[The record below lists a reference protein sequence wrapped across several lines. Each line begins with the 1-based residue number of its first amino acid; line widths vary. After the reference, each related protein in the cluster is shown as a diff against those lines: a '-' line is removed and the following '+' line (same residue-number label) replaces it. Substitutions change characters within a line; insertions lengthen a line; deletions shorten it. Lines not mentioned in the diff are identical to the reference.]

1 MKRFYLFVLSGLT
14 LISCKEK
21 QTELAVAQVET
32 SANFN
37 TEAVSKF
44 WEVVDVLKNDNTLN
58 DSLWDSYY
66 ELPGN
71 KRYMEKN
78 RGEAQV
84 LQHRGFLELVFRPS
98 MADSLSKTIEKGEV
112 SNNDIFQNLI
122 YIKDNEKAIR
132 EYMTS
137 LVSPDY
143 LPAAIKLTKKY
154 LPQNSYEPISNN
166 LTIYMQAITYDAA
179 VQDSSMY
186 FGLSIVHDFDKVQPG
201 TVAAHELHH
210 VLRKE
215 NEIYGSLSPKDS
227 ASLWVIRK
235 INNEGSADLIDKKIA
250 VEPKNNTLMGPL
262 FKQVLLS
269 DIGPVIQQLD
279 MALVNNS
286 KDEQE
291 FVTTDEFNK
300 ILNYFSGH
308 IPGYYMAEVIDRN
321 GLKEELI
328 DGCENPFNIFYLYDR
343 AAEKDAAAPV
353 RFSDE
358 TMEYLRMLEQKAF
371 KEGASKA

>member
-1 MKRFYLFVLSGLT
+1 
-14 LISCKEK
+14 
-21 QTELAVAQVET
+21 
-32 SANFN
+32 
-37 TEAVSKF
+37 
-44 WEVVDVLKNDNTLN
+44 
-58 DSLWDSYY
+58 
-66 ELPGN
+66 
-71 KRYMEKN
+71 
-78 RGEAQV
+78 
-84 LQHRGFLELVFRPS
+84 
-98 MADSLSKTIEKGEV
+98 
-112 SNNDIFQNLI
+112 
-122 YIKDNEKAIR
+122 
-132 EYMTS
+132 
-137 LVSPDY
+137 
-143 LPAAIKLTKKY
+143 
-154 LPQNSYEPISNN
+154 
-166 LTIYMQAITYDAA
+166 
-179 VQDSSMY
+179 
-186 FGLSIVHDFDKVQPG
+186 
-201 TVAAHELHH
+201 
-210 VLRKE
+210 
-215 NEIYGSLSPKDS
+215 
-227 ASLWVIRK
+227 
-235 INNEGSADLIDKKIA
+235 
-250 VEPKNNTLMGPL
+250 MGPL

-269 DIGPVIQQLD
+269 DIEPVIQQLD